1 MRTQQERDDA
11 LIGGVHKV
19 ISSKNHSILRV
30 ALIAAVTAFCGV
42 WQLSL
47 AEGWFASLVDLV
59 LIVFA
64 LLLIG
69 EGARFGLTFARLYS
83 GWTSTGAVLIGFAI
97 CFGIAR
103 LFEYWSLLPLHR
115 TAFWSLL
122 IWFGFLLGV
131 MLFFAA
137 ETEEA

>member
-11 LIGGVHKV
+11 LIGSVHKV
-19 ISSKNHSILRV
+19 ISHKSHSTLRI
-30 ALIAAVTAFCGV
+30 ALIAAVTALVGV

-47 AEGWFASLVDLV
+47 PDGWFASLMGFV
-59 LIVFA
+59 LIIFA

-69 EGARFGLTFARLYS
+69 EGARLGLTFARLYS
-83 GWTSTGAVLIGFAI
+83 GWTSTSAILIGFAI

-115 TAFWSLL
+115 TAFWSLA

-137 ETEEA
+137 ETDES